1 MNSGSFGNVK
11 DLTCSCSEPIENS
24 AVLRSSM
31 ETPFVF
37 VHMMRLLLALH
48 LGLVDII
55 CNPSSLNKCFF

>member
-11 DLTCSCSEPIENS
+11 DLTQLENS

-31 ETPFVF
+31 EIPFVF

-48 LGLVDII
+48 LGFVDII

>member
-1 MNSGSFGNVK
+1 MNSESFGNVK
-11 DLTCSCSEPIENS
+11 DLTQLENS

-48 LGLVDII
+48 LGFVDII

>member
-1 MNSGSFGNVK
+1 MNSESFGNVK
-11 DLTCSCSEPIENS
+11 DLTQLENS

-31 ETPFVF
+31 EIPFVF

-48 LGLVDII
+48 LGFVDII